1 MDRTRPTHAIWLL
14 LAATLLLRALV
25 PAGWMPDVDRSDA
38 IVAKMCNSAM
48 TVTIPLGRER
58 VPDDSAAQHSA
69 PCLFAGF
76 ASDAMT
82 GLLTYYTALLAVIFA
97 TALILT
103 LKMAAESWLDEHLT
117 MVFTGITAIIL
128 AGLSVHYAIGG
139 MATIGFVT
147 P

>member
-1 MDRTRPTHAIWLL
+1 MDRTRPSHAIWLL

-76 ASDAMT
+76 ASDAPL
-82 GLLTYYTALLAVIFA
+82 GGSPLVVTAA
-97 TALILT
+97 
-103 LKMAAESWLDEHLT
+103 
-117 MVFTGITAIIL
+117 IL
-128 AGLSVHYAIGG
+128 AEQRGVAVLAALQLARTAYLLPPGRAPPVA
-139 MATIGFVT
+139 A
-147 P
+147 

>member
-76 ASDAMT
+76 ASDAPLGGSP
-82 GLLTYYTALLAVIFA
+82 GLLRPAFFLFFPPPCA
-97 TALILT
+97 TAD
-103 LKMAAESWLDEHLT
+103 A
-117 MVFTGITAIIL
+117 
-128 AGLSVHYAIGG
+128 LSSFGG
-139 MATIGFVT
+139 GV
-147 P
+147 